1 MQQTQAVDV
10 TALGV
15 GALAAYPWIAE
26 FNEVTTA
33 VSSVIAILVGGAILW
48 HRIELARRLRR
59 QRKADEAKTDR
70 VD

>member
-1 MQQTQAVDV
+1 MQQQQAVDSA
-10 TALGV
+10 ALGV

-33 VSSVIAILVGGAILW
+33 VSSVIAILLGAAIVW
-48 HRIELARRLRR
+48 HKIELARKLRKE
-59 QRKADEAKTDR
+59 RKADEAKTDR